1 MLAEWNVELGAD
13 DPELELPWST
23 PDGANRFLDLKRQPE
38 LLLEVPE
45 ACLYPELAEFL
56 GWASSPDSPIETA
69 KCDAW
74 TSRQMTTEDEVF
86 GERCKF
92 GSYVDFLFTAINR
105 RDQFADHERFV
116 QDLSRLLRHAP
127 EIASAA
133 EFIVRR
139 CLDRRGS
146 DPANADCYYITF
158 YLYGYGEDEEE
169 ARKRWGIALKM
180 VQNAIIQQSST
191 RTLFDR

>member
-1 MLAEWNVELGAD
+1 MLAEWSVELGAS
-13 DPELELPWST
+13 DPKLELPWSS
-23 PDGANRFLDLKRQPE
+23 PDGASRFLDLKRQPE

-45 ACLYPELAEFL
+45 ACFYPELAEFL

-74 TSRQMTTEDEVF
+74 TSRQMTTEDEAF

-92 GSYVDFLFTAINR
+92 GSYVDFLFTATDR
-105 RDQFADHERFV
+105 RAQFADHERFV
-116 QDLSRLLRHAP
+116 QDMCRLLRHAP
-127 EIASAA
+127 EMASAA

-139 CLDRRGS
+139 CFDRRAP
-146 DPANADCYYITF
+146 DPANTECYYITF
-158 YLYGYGEDEEE
+158 YLHGYGEDEQQ
-169 ARKRWGIALKM
+169 ARQRWGIALKM
-180 VQNAIIQQSST
+180 VRHAIIQPCST